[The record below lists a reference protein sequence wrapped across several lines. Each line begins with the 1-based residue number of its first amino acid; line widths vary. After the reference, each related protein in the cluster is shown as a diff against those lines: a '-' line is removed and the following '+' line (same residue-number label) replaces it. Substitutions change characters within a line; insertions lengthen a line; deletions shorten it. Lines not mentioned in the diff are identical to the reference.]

1 MDSSLSKELNLQ
13 SLIAKLESKDWMR
26 VFGSINTTKR
36 IAMSHSTLLLPI
48 LIVGKR
54 IWYDWMKVVLSRN
67 EFCGKS
73 PPCHLVIL
81 IEMSMKENTL
91 FNHGGSPLFLVIRFK
106 NGLGVFCFGPCT
118 SQLRY

>member
-73 PPCHLVIL
+73 PPCHLVECDFDRDEYEGEYPL
-81 IEMSMKENTL
+81 QPWWFSSL
-91 FNHGGSPLFLVIRFK
+91 FGYPL
-106 NGLGVFCFGPCT
+106 
-118 SQLRY
+118 